1 MGHFS
6 TLIDRGA
13 IVYYNRGAIVY
24 YNRGAIADYNLQDWV
39 AGAMEQR
46 LYTSPTSRVV
56 KTILEVGNYLIM
68 SAKGSII
75 AAFTFCTKLI
85 FIIYIN
91 LNILTL

>member
-1 MGHFS
+1 
-6 TLIDRGA
+6 
-13 IVYYNRGAIVY
+13 
-24 YNRGAIADYNLQDWV
+24 
-39 AGAMEQR
+39 MEQR

-85 FIIYIN
+85 FIIYISSVQDKEIKERIKN
-91 LNILTL
+91 SR